1 VLMVLLVVNQ
11 MEVGESKAKRETTD
25 MIKVGD
31 KVETVWGIHKPGVVV
46 AKFKKIDAWDKEER
60 LVVECTEPAVAGMLR
75 IFREGEL
82 KKTEPKS
89 RFRGWI

>member
-1 VLMVLLVVNQ
+1 MVLLVVNQ
-11 MEVGESKAKRETTD
+11 MEAGESKAKRETTD

-46 AKFKKIDAWDKEER
+46 AKFKKLDAWDKEER
-60 LVVECTEPAVAGMLR
+60 FVVECTDPAVAGMLR

-82 KKTEPKS
+82 KKTVPKL
-89 RFRGWI
+89 RFGVCI

>member
-1 VLMVLLVVNQ
+1 
-11 MEVGESKAKRETTD
+11 

-60 LVVECTEPAVAGMLR
+60 FVVECTEPAVAGMLR
-75 IFREGEL
+75 IFRKDEL

>member
-1 VLMVLLVVNQ
+1 MPMVLLVVNQ

-60 LVVECTEPAVAGMLR
+60 FVVECTEPAVAGMLR